1 MAVFRCRECG
11 EEVSDSVT
19 ELQNEKLLD
28 EIFSSYRTIYAYEDG
43 EAAPQGFYISYSDRF
58 SFSETSGR
66 NHYILNLE
74 DGKVE
79 PAEDVSRIGCCG
91 VDWPE
96 AGEKNAECVNGHK
109 VGVEVYDCHSKD

>member
-1 MAVFRCRECG
+1 MVVFRCRECG
-11 EEVSDSVT
+11 EEVSNSVT
-19 ELQNEKLLD
+19 ELQNEKLL
-28 EIFSSYRTIYAYEDG
+28 EEVFFSYRTIDAYEDR
-43 EAAPQGFYISYSDRF
+43 EAVPQGFYISYSDRF

-96 AGEKNAECVNGHK
+96 AGKKRRMCK
-109 VGVEVYDCHSKD
+109 RS